1 MEDGKTLSNS
11 FSLYLQLTTAVDDKK
26 SKYIKYKFQ
35 NSKHFWLKTKKPI
48 LDKHQNTFS
57 AKEKKSKN
65 IILTNL
71 FFKAVIVSSWIE
83 VPWISKSFL
92 LSEKPRS
99 GAAFP
104 WLNDKT
110 QFAKLAK
117 CLNLYCPASSRIL
130 PIFEL

>member
-1 MEDGKTLSNS
+1 M
-11 FSLYLQLTTAVDDKK
+11 DDKRL
-26 SKYIKYKFQ
+26 KYIKYKFQ
-35 NSKHFWLKTKKPI
+35 NSKHFWLKTKMPV
-48 LDKHQNTFS
+48 LDKHQNIFP
-57 AKEKKSKN
+57 AKERKSKN
-65 IILTNL
+65 IIYLNKHI
-71 FFKAVIVSSWIE
+71 KAVIVLSWIV

-99 GAAFP
+99 GAAFL

-130 PIFEL
+130 PIFDQ